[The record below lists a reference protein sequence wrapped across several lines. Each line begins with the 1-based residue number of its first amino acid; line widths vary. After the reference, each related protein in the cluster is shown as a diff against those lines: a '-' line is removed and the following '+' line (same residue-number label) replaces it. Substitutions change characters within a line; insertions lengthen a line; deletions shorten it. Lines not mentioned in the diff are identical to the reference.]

1 MPMTPIYAPTDKRSL
16 IYPMTMIA
24 QAEGVMEGTFPH
36 HVMLI
41 HIQTL

>member
-1 MPMTPIYAPTDKRSL
+1 MKMQFFDPDGEFD
-16 IYPMTMIA
+16 PMTMIA
-24 QAEGVMEGTFPH
+24 QAEGVMGGTFPN